1 MKKILIF
8 GGTTE
13 GRSLSEA
20 LSKLHFDITVS
31 VATEYGYSL
40 MDQNIK
46 TIYGR
51 MDAEEMKRFFISEK
65 FDTVIDATHPY
76 AIIATENIKKA
87 AMDTGIKYMRLLR
100 EKSDTKGLIIVKDI
114 AEAIEIINQ
123 NEGNILL
130 STGSKDLE
138 AYTKVSDFSERV
150 YPRVLPTVEAIE
162 ACDRLGYKK
171 SNIIAMQGPFSKE
184 INLALYRQFNIKI
197 LITKDGGK
205 AGGFMEKIEA
215 ARECNLLSVVIKR
228 SEEEGMSF
236 KEILSAFKEE
246 I

>member
-13 GRSLSEA
+13 GRCLAEE
-20 LSKLHFDITVS
+20 LSKLDFDVTVS

-40 MDQNIK
+40 MDEHIK

-51 MDAEEMKRFFISEK
+51 MDSEEMAAFFIKEN
-65 FDTVIDATHPY
+65 FDIIIDATHPY
-76 AIIATENIKKA
+76 AIIATEHIKKA
-87 AMDTGIKYMRLLR
+87 SENTGKRYMRLLR
-100 EKSDTKGLIIVKDI
+100 EKSNTEGLISVKDTK
-114 AEAIEIINQ
+114 EAIEVINQ
-123 NEGNILL
+123 NEGNVLL

-138 AYTKVSDFSERV
+138 IYTGVSDFSERI
-150 YPRVLPTVEAIE
+150 YPRVLPMVEAIE

-184 INLALYRQFNIKI
+184 INIALFRQFHIKI
-197 LITKDGGK
+197 LVTKDSGK
-205 AGGFMEKIEA
+205 VGGFMEKIEA
-215 ARECNLLSVVIKR
+215 ARECNILSIVIKR
-228 SEEEGMSF
+228 SEEEGIGF
-236 KEILSAFKEE
+236 KELVSALKEE